1 MRKKRRVQPK
11 SGEFGTVSRLAA
23 LINLFV
29 LDVRV
34 GTSERSWKKA
44 AYLLIDELN
53 LLVDASAKEQRM
65 MNEIIRNLYDS
76 CPNRFGFVLGF
87 TASVAS
93 VSLLFD
99 EWVLSRVSRQIAM
112 QTLPQHEAKDF
123 IKGILNF
130 DRAIKP
136 EPKPYRPF
144 DEGAI
149 DSVVSQMNSITPRR
163 IMKTMERVL
172 ELVRTAGL
180 DPKSKVASSDFLD
193 EHGITD
199 EIAAIPL

>member
-1 MRKKRRVQPK
+1 MAPSDQQMPARDALVEYVKRGRDAGLSLILATQQP
-11 SGEFGTVSRLAA
+11 SAIDDRILSQVNIALTHRL
-23 LINLFV
+23 
-29 LDVRV
+29 
-34 GTSERSWKKA
+34 
-44 AYLLIDELN
+44 
-53 LLVDASAKEQRM
+53 
-65 MNEIIRNLYDS
+65 
-76 CPNRFGFVLGF
+76 
-87 TASVAS
+87 
-93 VSLLFD
+93 
-99 EWVLSRVSRQIAM
+99 LSRVSRQIAM